1 MGLDGIGES
10 MGRSIKE
17 HVKGHM
23 DKAKG
28 GSFEGGRWMG
38 GARGYGGMK
47 WRQLYLNN
55 NQKEIIYKQTKRNGC

>member
-1 MGLDGIGES
+1 
-10 MGRSIKE
+10 
-17 HVKGHM
+17 M

-38 GARGYGGMK
+38 GARGYGGLK

-55 NQKEIIYKQTKRNGC
+55 KKMKKWGKINTKDYKKIL